1 MEQAKLP
8 ATAPSRP
15 APSTRRR
22 GFRAR
27 VHRDALAFQP
37 DAIAIEERPF
47 PVVARATL
55 YVIVALL
62 AAFAAWA
69 TFARIDRIVV
79 SRGKLV
85 TVDPLM
91 VVQPLE
97 TAVIRSITVRVGDT
111 VRAGQ
116 ELVTLDPTFSNSA
129 KLASG
134 DRLKSLSAEA
144 ARMRAELDGT
154 PYPSSG
160 APASGSDPATRL
172 QSVIHAHRVAEY
184 EALVEGFDAEQKRL
198 DAAIATNRQSQADLH
213 TRLAILAE
221 VENMRQQLYASSS
234 GSKLNL
240 LAAELDRATVQE
252 SLSEKV
258 DGEQELKEQVA
269 ALHQQREQKLNNW
282 TRELGEQL
290 AAVERDITET
300 EQQVTVAN
308 RRGNLVVLRA
318 PADGT
323 VLEVAQR
330 SINSVAKEAE
340 PLITLVPRDSTIE
353 ADVEVAGADVGRLRV
368 GDPVRLKLDA
378 LPYQQ
383 FGTLPGQLRILSEGS
398 FQAAEKDQR
407 TNGSDRSS
415 AALFRAR
422 MTIDPKVQRTLPP
435 GFRLIPGMAVTADI
449 VIGKRSVIS
458 YVLDPIIRLF
468 DEALREP

>member
-1 MEQAKLP
+1 M
-8 ATAPSRP
+8 
-15 APSTRRR
+15 
-22 GFRAR
+22 
-27 VHRDALAFQP
+27 HRDALAFQP
-37 DAIAIEERPF
+37 DAVAIEERPF
-47 PVVARATL
+47 PFAARATL

-62 AAFAAWA
+62 ATFAAWA

-111 VRAGQ
+111 VKAGQ

-134 DRLKSLSAEA
+134 DRLKSLAAEA

-154 PYPSSG
+154 SYPPPG
-160 APASGSDPATRL
+160 APDSESDPAMRL

-184 EALVEGFDAEQKRL
+184 QALVEGFDAEQSRL
-198 DAAIATNRQSQADLH
+198 DAAVATNRQSQADLRA
-213 TRLAILAE
+213 RLAILAE

-258 DGEQELKEQVA
+258 DGEQELRQQIA
-269 ALHQQREQKLNNW
+269 SLHQQREQKLNNW

-290 AAVERDITET
+290 ASVERDITET

-323 VLEVAQR
+323 VLDVAQR

-340 PLITLVPRDSTIE
+340 PLITLVPRDSVIE

-383 FGTLPGQLRILSEGS
+383 FGTLPGRLRVLSEGS
-398 FQAAEKDQR
+398 FEAAEKDQKASG
-407 TNGSDRSS
+407 TDGAS

-422 MTIDPKVQRTLPP
+422 MTIDPKAQRTLPP

-458 YVLDPIIRLF
+458 YVLDPVIRLF